1 MSKGNRV
8 KGQTTIYKTL
18 QQKTKDRAPPTHWK
32 RSELGFSGR
41 VSSTVPASLVAPV
54 MLFKIHPRLHSNTPR
69 QDNRPRLHWVKY
81 MVPV

>member
-32 RSELGFSGR
+32 PSELGFSGR

-54 MLFKIHPRLHSNTPR
+54 MFFKIHPDSTPTLHAKTTGHDSTG
-69 QDNRPRLHWVKY
+69 
-81 MVPV
+81 